1 MPYSIPQVDPGF
13 VEKLMKQTDP
23 EMVQS
28 AIVLYTIGLIQ
39 GMSCMLREH
48 AMSLLL
54 QGHSEAYTDGWLDV
68 ADMFDL
74 DPPPRETQTAPEKK
88 GS

>member
-1 MPYSIPQVDPGF
+1 MPYSIPQIEPGF
-13 VEKLMKQTDP
+13 VKLLMKQEDP
-23 EMVQS
+23 ELVQN

-54 QGHSEAYTDGWLDV
+54 QGFSEAYVDGWLDV
-68 ADMFDL
+68 ADTFDL
-74 DPPPRETQTAPEKK
+74 DPPPRESHTTPEKK
-88 GS
+88 EG